1 MQESKFVHKQV
12 KGELGYLKLLENGK
26 D

>member
-1 MQESKFVHKQV
+1 LHKQV
-12 KGELGYLKLLENGK
+12 KGELGYFKLWNMEKTRNAM